1 MNKAFRHALR
11 DIFGDGALIIFMVI
25 VPIVYPIVYALIYNT
40 EAVHEVPVVVVDKSG
55 NATSR
60 DFLNRLNASPDV
72 HIAAYATSLEAAK
85 AAVARHEVY
94 GVVYIP
100 EDFAQ
105 KLARME
111 QTRVSVYCDMSG
123 MLYYKAILASATDV
137 SLEMNAR
144 IKIQRA
150 GNTTDRQD
158 ELTAHPLEYEH
169 IALFN
174 PQSGFA
180 SFLLPAVLILIIQQ
194 TMILGVGMEAG
205 TRRERMEQTH
215 RFPSADDFTLDAR
228 AELAASEERHR
239 LTRAERL
246 KQWFHPRRTRLR
258 HASRRALRNLLGR
271 AAAFFVIYIPVTAYE
286 LGVVPHLFH
295 FPQVGNALDIALFAL
310 PFLLACVFFAISIS
324 AIPKSR
330 ESIILI
336 AVFTSVPMLFLSGVS
351 WPGSAIPWY
360 WKTLANL
367 IPSTFGVNGFVR
379 LNTMEASLAD
389 VQTEYFALWIH
400 VVVYGILA
408 WWVTRKNEVRKIQLR
423 HYTPSP
429 TV

>member
-25 VPIVYPIVYALIYNT
+25 VPIIYPIVYALIYNT
-40 EAVHEVPVVVVDKSG
+40 EAVHEVPVAVVDKAG

-123 MLYYKAILASATDV
+123 MLYYKAILSSATDV

-215 RFPSADDFTLDAR
+215 RFPSADDFTLDAH

-246 KQWFHPRRTRLR
+246 QQWFHPRRTRLR

-271 AAAFFVIYIPVTAYE
+271 AAAFFVIYIPVTA
-286 LGVVPHLFH
+286 
-295 FPQVGNALDIALFAL
+295 
-310 PFLLACVFFAISIS
+310 
-324 AIPKSR
+324 
-330 ESIILI
+330 
-336 AVFTSVPMLFLSGVS
+336 
-351 WPGSAIPWY
+351 
-360 WKTLANL
+360 
-367 IPSTFGVNGFVR
+367 
-379 LNTMEASLAD
+379 
-389 VQTEYFALWIH
+389 
-400 VVVYGILA
+400 
-408 WWVTRKNEVRKIQLR
+408 
-423 HYTPSP
+423 
-429 TV
+429 